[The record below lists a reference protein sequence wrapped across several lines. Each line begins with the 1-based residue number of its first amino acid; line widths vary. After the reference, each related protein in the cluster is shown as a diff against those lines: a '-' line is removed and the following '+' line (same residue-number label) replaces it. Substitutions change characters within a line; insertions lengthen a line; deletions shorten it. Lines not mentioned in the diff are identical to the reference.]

1 MNDVHAR
8 SHGNTEARSLSWT
21 DQNKCSVFPCFRDPY
36 VKYIQTMKRLAVFA
50 LFMLLVTVPSAQSDP
65 KTAAL
70 AWIDGNATTL
80 NRVNRNIWSWAET
93 GLEEVKSSKELQD
106 VLRSNGFT
114 VEAGV
119 AGMPT
124 AFVASY
130 GTGKPV
136 IGILAEFDA
145 LPGLSQDASA
155 ERKARSE
162 VMAGHGCGHSVFG
175 TASTGAAIAIKQM
188 LAAGS
193 IKGTVKLFGTPA
205 EETGIGKTY
214 MLREGSF
221 KDVDTILSWH
231 AGDRTAA
238 AWDYSKA
245 MVSVKF
251 RFEGLPSHAS
261 VSPHQGKS
269 ALDAVELMSM
279 GVNYMREHVKEDTRI
294 HYVITNGGGQPNVV
308 PPNAEVWYYLRAN
321 KHTDV
326 EEYYVWLTEIARAAA
341 AMSRTK
347 LVEARVD
354 ADMHEVLPNRALVE
368 AIHKNLELIG
378 PPAFDDREKAFAR
391 ATQKDLKPLPALA
404 LAERI
409 EPLES
414 GQPSQGTHSTDVGDL
429 TWFFPVGQFTA
440 ATYSYGAPGHS
451 WQVAACTGMS
461 IGEKGM
467 LVAAKTIAAT
477 AVDLYRTPAL
487 LERAR
492 EDQKKMMAGLK
503 YSTLIPE
510 GQKAPK
516 TIR

>member
-1 MNDVHAR
+1 MTR
-8 SHGNTEARSLSWT
+8 
-21 DQNKCSVFPCFRDPY
+21 
-36 VKYIQTMKRLAVFA
+36 
-50 LFMLLVTVPSAQSDP
+50 LLVSAIALLAITTSSAQGDP

-70 AWIDGNATTL
+70 AWLDSNVPVL

-106 VLRSNGFT
+106 VLRANGFA

-130 GTGKPV
+130 GTGQPV

-145 LPGLSQDASA
+145 LPGLSQDATA
-155 ERKARSE
+155 ERKSRPE

-175 TASTGAAIAIKQM
+175 TASTGAAIAIKQA
-188 LAAGS
+188 LASGS

-214 MLREGSF
+214 MLREGVF
-221 KDVDTILSWH
+221 KDVDTILGWH
-231 AGDRTAA
+231 AGDRTATG
-238 AWDYSKA
+238 WDFSKA

-269 ALDAVELMSM
+269 ALDAVELMSV
-279 GVNYMREHVKEDTRI
+279 GVNFMREHVKEDTRI

-326 EEYYVWLTEIARAAA
+326 EDYYVWLTDIARAAA

-347 LVEARVD
+347 LVESRVE
-354 ADMHEVLPNRALVE
+354 ADMHEVLPNRTLVE
-368 AIHKNLELIG
+368 LIHKNLQLVG
-378 PPAFDDREKAFAR
+378 PPAFDEREKAFAR
-391 ATQKDLKPLPALA
+391 ATQKDLKPQPALA

-409 EPLES
+409 EPLPS
-414 GQPSQGTHSTDVGDL
+414 GPPEQGTHSTDVGDL

-467 LVAAKTIAAT
+467 LVAAKTLAAT
-477 AVDLYRTPAL
+477 AVDLYRTPATI
-487 LERAR
+487 EKARA
-492 EDQKKMMAGLK
+492 DQKQMLAGLK
-503 YSTLIPE
+503 YTTLIPE

-516 TIR
+516 AIR

>member
-1 MNDVHAR
+1 MKKLLIPAI
-8 SHGNTEARSLSWT
+8 ALLSIT
-21 DQNKCSVFPCFRDPY
+21 ASTA
-36 VKYIQTMKRLAVFA
+36 QT
-50 LFMLLVTVPSAQSDP
+50 DP
-65 KTAAL
+65 KAASL
-70 AWIDGNATTL
+70 AWLDANVPTL
-80 NRVNRNIWSWAET
+80 NRVNRNIWTWAET

-106 VLRSNGFT
+106 LLRANGFT

-124 AFVASY
+124 AFVASF
-130 GTGKPV
+130 GTGQPV

-145 LPGLSQDASA
+145 LPGLSQDATA
-155 ERKARSE
+155 ERKSRPE

-175 TASTGAAIAIKQM
+175 TASTGAAIAIKQA
-188 LAAGS
+188 LASGS

-214 MLREGSF
+214 MLREGVF
-221 KDVDTILSWH
+221 KGVDTILGWH
-231 AGDRTAA
+231 AGDQTATG
-238 AWDYSKA
+238 WGFSKA

-269 ALDAVELMSM
+269 ALDAVELMSV
-279 GVNYMREHVKEDTRI
+279 GVNFMREHVKEDTRI

-326 EEYYVWLTEIARAAA
+326 EDYYVWLTEIARAAA

-347 LVEARVD
+347 LIESRVE
-354 ADMHEVLPNRALVE
+354 ADMHEVLPNRTLVE
-368 AIHKNLELIG
+368 LIHKNLQLVG
-378 PPAFDDREKAFAR
+378 PPAFDEREKAFAR
-391 ATQKDLKPLPALA
+391 ATQQDLKPQPALA

-409 EPLES
+409 EPLPS
-414 GQPSQGTHSTDVGDL
+414 GPPEQGTHSTDVGDL
-429 TWFFPVGQFTA
+429 TWFFPVGQFTT

-451 WQVAACTGMS
+451 WQVVACTGMS

-467 LVAAKTIAAT
+467 LVAAKTLAAT
-477 AVDLYRTPAL
+477 AIDLLRTPATI
-487 LERAR
+487 EKARA
-492 EDQKKMMAGLK
+492 DQQQMMAGLK
-503 YSTLIPE
+503 YTTLIPE

>member
-1 MNDVHAR
+1 
-8 SHGNTEARSLSWT
+8 
-21 DQNKCSVFPCFRDPY
+21 
-36 VKYIQTMKRLAVFA
+36 MKKLLAA
-50 LFMLLVTVPSAQSDP
+50 ILTLLAATSPTAQSDP
-65 KTAAL
+65 KQAVM
-70 AWIDGNATTL
+70 AWVDANVSTL
-80 NRVNRNIWSWAET
+80 NRVNRNIWGWAET
-93 GLEEVKSSKELQD
+93 GLEEVKSSNELQEL
-106 VLRSNGFT
+106 LRTNGFT
-114 VEAGV
+114 VESGV

-130 GTGKPV
+130 GSGKPV

-155 ERKARSE
+155 ERKSRPE

-175 TASTGAAIAIKQM
+175 TASTAAAVAIKQA
-188 LAAGS
+188 LAAGT

-245 MVSVKF
+245 VVSVKF
-251 RFEGLPSHAS
+251 RFEGLPAHAS
-261 VSPHQGKS
+261 VSPHMGKS
-269 ALDAVELMSM
+269 ALDAVELMSV
-279 GVNYMREHVKEDTRI
+279 GVNFMREHVKEDTRI

-308 PPNAEVWYYLRAN
+308 PPSAEVWYYLRAN

-326 EEYYVWLTEIARAAA
+326 EDYYVWLTEIARSAA

-347 LVEARVD
+347 LVEARVE
-354 ADMHEVLPNRALVE
+354 ADMHEVLPNRTLAEL
-368 AIHKNLELIG
+368 IHKNLELIG
-378 PPAFDDREKAFAR
+378 PPKFDDREKAFAR
-391 ATQKDLKPLPALA
+391 ATQKDLKPQPALA
-404 LAERI
+404 LAERV
-409 EPLES
+409 EPL
-414 GQPSQGTHSTDVGDL
+414 PSSSPEQGTHSTDVGDL
-429 TWFFPVGQFTA
+429 TWFFPVGQFTV

-451 WQVAACTGMS
+451 WQVVACTGMS

-477 AVDLYRTPAL
+477 AVDLYRTPAAI
-487 LERAR
+487 EKARA
-492 EDQKKMMAGLK
+492 DQKQMMAGLK
-503 YSTLIPE
+503 YTTLIPE

>member
-1 MNDVHAR
+1 MR
-8 SHGNTEARSLSWT
+8 
-21 DQNKCSVFPCFRDPY
+21 
-36 VKYIQTMKRLAVFA
+36 RLAILA
-50 LFMLLVTVPSAQSDP
+50 LFAVMLLAQPAAQSDP

-70 AWIDGNATTL
+70 GWIDSNASTL
-80 NRVNRNIWSWAET
+80 NRVNRNIWTWAET
-93 GLEEVKSSKELQD
+93 GLEETKSSAELQAL
-106 VLRSNGFT
+106 LRDNGFT

-119 AGMPT
+119 ANMPT

-145 LPGLSQDASA
+145 LPGLSQDASP
-155 ERKARSE
+155 ERSSRTG

-175 TASTGAAIAIKQM
+175 TASSGAAVAIKQA
-188 LAAGS
+188 LASGA

-214 MLREGSF
+214 MLREGIF
-221 KDVDTILSWH
+221 KDVDTILAWH
-231 AGDRTAA
+231 AGDSTAA

-251 RFEGLPSHAS
+251 KFEGLASHAS
-261 VSPHQGKS
+261 VSPYQGRS
-269 ALDAVELMSM
+269 ALDAVELMSV

-308 PPNAEVWYYLRAN
+308 PPSAEVWYYLRAN

-326 EEYYVWLTEIARAAA
+326 EEYFVWLSEIARAAA
-341 AMSRTK
+341 AMSRTR
-347 LVEARVD
+347 LIETRVD
-354 ADMHEVLPNRALVE
+354 ADMHEVLPNRTLVE
-368 AIHKNLELIG
+368 VIQKNLELVG
-378 PPAFDDREKAFAR
+378 APKFDEREKAFAR
-391 ATQKDLKPLPALA
+391 ATQKDLKPQPALA
-404 LAERI
+404 LSERV
-409 EPLES
+409 EALPA
-414 GQPSQGTHSTDVGDL
+414 GPPSQGTHSTDVGDL

-440 ATYSYGAPGHS
+440 ATHTYGAPGHS
-451 WQVAACTGMS
+451 WQIVACTGTS

-467 LVAAKTIAAT
+467 MVAAKAIAAS
-477 AVDLYRTPAL
+477 AIDLYRSPEL
-487 LERAR
+487 IQRAR
-492 EDQKKMMAGLK
+492 EDLKRSMADQK
-503 YSTLIPE
+503 YTTLIPE

>member
-1 MNDVHAR
+1 MKKLIL
-8 SHGNTEARSLSWT
+8 LS
-21 DQNKCSVFPCFRDPY
+21 
-36 VKYIQTMKRLAVFA
+36 
-50 LFMLLVTVPSAQSDP
+50 LVTLAGIQPAAQSDP
-65 KTAAL
+65 KAAAL
-70 AWIDGNATTL
+70 AWVDANAATL

-106 VLRSNGFT
+106 LLRANGFA

-124 AFVASY
+124 AFVASF
-130 GTGKPV
+130 GTGQPV

-145 LPGLSQDASA
+145 LPGLSQDAAA
-155 ERKARSE
+155 ERKARPE

-175 TASTGAAIAIKQM
+175 TASTAGAIAIKQA
-188 LAAGS
+188 LAAGT

-214 MLREGSF
+214 MLREGTF
-221 KDVDTILSWH
+221 KGVDTILGWH
-231 AGDRTAA
+231 AGDRTATG
-238 AWDYSKA
+238 WDYSKA

-251 RFEGLPSHAS
+251 RFEGLPAHAS
-261 VSPHQGKS
+261 VSPHQGRS

-279 GVNYMREHVKEDTRI
+279 GANYMREHVKEDTRI

-308 PPNAEVWYYLRAN
+308 PPTAEVWYYLRAN

-326 EEYYVWLTEIARAAA
+326 EEYFVWLTEIARAAA

-347 LVEARVD
+347 LIETRVD
-354 ADMHEVLPNRALVE
+354 ADMHEVLPNRTLVDL
-368 AIHKNLELIG
+368 IHKNLELVG
-378 PPAFDDREKAFAR
+378 PPVFDEREKAFAR
-391 ATQKDLKPLPALA
+391 ATQKDLKPVPALA
-404 LAERI
+404 LAERV
-409 EPLES
+409 EPLPTGDPE
-414 GQPSQGTHSTDVGDL
+414 QGTHSTDVGDL

-451 WQVAACTGMS
+451 WQVVACTGMS

-467 LVAAKTIAAT
+467 MVAAKTIAAT
-477 AVDLYRTPAL
+477 GVDLYRSPNL
-487 LERAR
+487 IERAR
-492 EDQKKMMAGLK
+492 EDHKKMMSGQK
-503 YSTLIPE
+503 YTTLIPE

>member
-1 MNDVHAR
+1 MKKLLAATFAV
-8 SHGNTEARSLSWT
+8 LS
-21 DQNKCSVFPCFRDPY
+21 
-36 VKYIQTMKRLAVFA
+36 
-50 LFMLLVTVPSAQSDP
+50 VTSPAAQSDP
-65 KTAAL
+65 KQAVM
-70 AWIDGNATTL
+70 AWVDANVSTL
-80 NRVNRNIWSWAET
+80 SRVNRNIWGWAET
-93 GLEEVKSSKELQD
+93 GLEEVKSSNELQEL
-106 VLRSNGFT
+106 LRTNGFT
-114 VEAGV
+114 VESGV

-124 AFVASY
+124 AFVATY

-155 ERKARSE
+155 ERKSRPE

-175 TASTGAAIAIKQM
+175 TASTAAAVAIKQA
-188 LAAGS
+188 LAAGT

-214 MLREGSF
+214 MLREGTF
-221 KDVDTILSWH
+221 KDVDTILAWH

-251 RFEGLPSHAS
+251 RFEGLPAHAS
-261 VSPHQGKS
+261 VSPHMGKS
-269 ALDAVELMSM
+269 ALDAVELMSV
-279 GVNYMREHVKEDTRI
+279 GVNFMREHVKEDTRI

-308 PPNAEVWYYLRAN
+308 PPSAEVWYYLRAN

-326 EEYYVWLTEIARAAA
+326 EEYYVWLKEIARSAA
-341 AMSRTK
+341 AMSRTR
-347 LVEARVD
+347 LVEARVE
-354 ADMHEVLPNRALVE
+354 ADMHEVLPNRTLVE
-368 AIHKNLELIG
+368 LIHKNLELIG
-378 PPAFDDREKAFAR
+378 PPKFDDREKAFAR
-391 ATQKDLKPLPALA
+391 ATQKDLKPQPALA
-404 LAERI
+404 LAERV
-409 EPLES
+409 EPLTAASPE
-414 GQPSQGTHSTDVGDL
+414 QGTHSTDVGDL

-451 WQVAACTGMS
+451 WQVVACTGMS

-467 LVAAKTIAAT
+467 LV
-477 AVDLYRTPAL
+477 DLYRTPAAI
-487 LERAR
+487 EKARA
-492 EDQKKMMAGLK
+492 DQKQMLAGLK
-503 YSTLIPE
+503 YTTLIPD

>member
-1 MNDVHAR
+1 M
-8 SHGNTEARSLSWT
+8 
-21 DQNKCSVFPCFRDPY
+21 
-36 VKYIQTMKRLAVFA
+36 
-50 LFMLLVTVPSAQSDP
+50 
-65 KTAAL
+65 
-70 AWIDGNATTL
+70 AWVDANVATL
-80 NRVNRNIWSWAET
+80 NRVNRNIWGWAET
-93 GLEEVKSSKELQD
+93 GLEEVKSSNELQEL
-106 VLRSNGFT
+106 LRANGFA
-114 VEAGV
+114 VESGV

-130 GTGKPV
+130 GTGRPV

-155 ERKARSE
+155 ERKSRPE

-175 TASTGAAIAIKQM
+175 TASTAAAVAVKQA
-188 LAAGS
+188 LAAGT
-193 IKGTVKLFGTPA
+193 IRGTVKLFGTPA

-214 MLREGSF
+214 MLREGVF
-221 KDVDTILSWH
+221 KDVDTILAWH

-261 VSPHQGKS
+261 VSPHMGKS
-269 ALDAVELMSM
+269 ALDAVELMSV
-279 GVNYMREHVKEDTRI
+279 GVNFMREHVKEDTRI

-308 PPNAEVWYYLRAN
+308 PPSAEVWYYLRAN

-347 LVEARVD
+347 LVELRVD
-354 ADMHEVLPNRALVE
+354 ADMHEVLPNRTLVE
-368 AIHKNLELIG
+368 LIHKNLELVG
-378 PPAFDDREKAFAR
+378 PPAFDEREKAFAR
-391 ATQKDLKPLPALA
+391 ATQKDLKPQPALA
-404 LAERI
+404 LAERV
-409 EPLES
+409 EPLRPGPPE
-414 GQPSQGTHSTDVGDL
+414 QGTHSTDVGDL

-477 AVDLYRTPAL
+477 AVDLYRTPATI
-487 LERAR
+487 EKARA
-492 EDQKKMMAGLK
+492 DQKQMMAGLK

-510 GQKAPK
+510 GQKAPR